1 MTAES
6 NDAIVLSPPDTMTGL
21 VSVTAG
27 DVSVAVASVVSVG
40 SSMMRSLG
48 SPREEVGETD
58 GEAEEAGVD
67 SEIGEVD
74 GEGESEGEVE
84 DTETEVVREM
94 VGVTVVVM
102 VEVDSVRVTVCSLD
116 RVWWRVTVCDLE

>member
-6 NDAIVLSPPDTMTGL
+6 SDAIVLSPPDTMTGL

-27 DVSVAVASVVSVG
+27 DVSVAVVSVVSVG

-48 SPREEVGETD
+48 SPRVEVGEAD
-58 GEAEEAGVD
+58 EAGAD
-67 SEIGEVD
+67 SEIGEEVD
-74 GEGESEGEVE
+74 GEGESEGEAE
-84 DTETEVVREM
+84 ETETEVVREM

-102 VEVDSVRVTVCSLD
+102 VAGDSVRVTVCSLD
-116 RVWWRVTVCDLE
+116 RV